1 MTTTWKIWL
10 QNFRMYGERQTKW
23 RWTSQNV
30 RTFTLNMK
38 LQSNMWLRVYCF
50 IPRTISRYLHII
62 YTISRYLHNISAA
75 ALLGIEIQEVRFP
88 GFPAPR
94 LAAVRWEWVVGMRWW
109 ITISSIYYIYLVS
122 ALIISI
128 PSVHDTVCL
137 SCAISLPLFVENELS
152 KIAQNGRLSPLFIC
166 SATFCTFQSH

>member
-1 MTTTWKIWL
+1 MERDRQNDDEHHKMWELSHWTWGC
-10 QNFRMYGERQTKW
+10 NPTCG
-23 RWTSQNV
+23 SV
-30 RTFTLNMK
+30 
-38 LQSNMWLRVYCF
+38 F
-50 IPRTISRYLHII
+50 IVLFPAQYLDI

-152 KIAQNGRLSPLFIC
+152 KIAQNGRLSPLFVLHD
-166 SATFCTFQSH
+166 FCTFQSH